1 MSGAAAHLTYRT
13 HKHSHRPTVV
23 PDWMGDAFVLLDQ
36 LDNVDNPAD
45 PSPEDLGEEPDEVQD
60 LFEAG
65 SGDYD
70 LEADLESVSLR
81 AKPCYQ
87 VGAGCQPL

>member
-1 MSGAAAHLTYRT
+1 M
-13 HKHSHRPTVV
+13 
-23 PDWMGDAFVLLDQ
+23 PDWMGDAFVLLDK
-36 LDNVDNPAD
+36 LDNVDQSED
-45 PSPEDLGEEPDEVQD
+45 PSPEDMGEEPGEVQD
-60 LFEAG
+60 LLEGGFGE
-65 SGDYD
+65 YD